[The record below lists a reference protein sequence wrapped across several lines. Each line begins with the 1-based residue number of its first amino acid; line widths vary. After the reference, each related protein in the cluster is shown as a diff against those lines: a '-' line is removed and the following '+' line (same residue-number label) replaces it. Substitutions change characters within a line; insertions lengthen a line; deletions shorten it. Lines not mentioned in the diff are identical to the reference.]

1 MLIKIIGCALSL
13 ILFVLFCPPQA
24 RAGNSFV
31 TIVNP
36 VRISA
41 YNKESEE
48 SLKAEYFEVQSR
60 DLPATWLLTYDVVQK
75 DSLSTTLKSFD
86 QKQELGLFLEVT
98 SSFATTAGVQYHET
112 GSWHH
117 ADAVFLSGYTQEER
131 VRLIDRIFGAFRRVF
146 GYYPK
151 SVGSWWT
158 DAFSLSYM
166 KEKYGVSVNLTCA
179 DQFVTDNYMIWGTPW
194 QIPYYPSRFHNGIPA
209 VDKSVKLDVVN
220 LQWASRDSVNGYQ
233 SSLFSTQDYLVTGRS
248 LNTTYFSKLVDLY
261 TTPSGNSFGQITI
274 GLEADLSPDTYHG
287 EYSQQLELVVN
298 RIQSGKLTAL
308 TMSDFGK
315 WYRTKFPDL
324 SPESKFETVDFL
336 GTGQKVIWY
345 QSPNYRVGVRFDGR
359 EATIFDLRVY
369 GDRQSEPYLVS
380 PNREKT
386 LFINNFSLIDEKS
399 DSRSVVV
406 LKGEEKNF
414 VFKSNQF
421 FYNGKKMI
429 NKNEAY
435 GIQNENI
442 RGLTIEAVHFFKQK
456 KFPLFLLKGVG
467 WEHFKRIDYQIP
479 QGEIE
484 ALKKLKLMPKG
495 KVLVYDTEC
504 LYCEYHTN
512 SKPPAFAN
520 IRKYVASFSG
530 KKIVKNQRVF
540 TSQDRVESLAEFN
553 KTGAR
558 YLYLVKFEGYIE
570 KIPFSPGD
578 LNVDLVFENANAVIY
593 ALK

>member
-1 MLIKIIGCALSL
+1 M
-13 ILFVLFCPPQA
+13 
-24 RAGNSFV
+24 
-31 TIVNP
+31 
-36 VRISA
+36 
-41 YNKESEE
+41 
-48 SLKAEYFEVQSR
+48 
-60 DLPATWLLTYDVVQK
+60 
-75 DSLSTTLKSFD
+75 
-86 QKQELGLFLEVT
+86 
-98 SSFATTAGVQYHET
+98 
-112 GSWHH
+112 
-117 ADAVFLSGYTQEER
+117 
-131 VRLIDRIFGAFRRVF
+131 
-146 GYYPK
+146 
-151 SVGSWWT
+151 
-158 DAFSLSYM
+158 
-166 KEKYGVSVNLTCA
+166 
-179 DQFVTDNYMIWGTPW
+179 
-194 QIPYYPSRFHNGIPA
+194 
-209 VDKSVKLDVVN
+209 
-220 LQWASRDSVNGYQ
+220 
-233 SSLFSTQDYLVTGRS
+233 
-248 LNTTYFSKLVDLY
+248 
-261 TTPSGNSFGQITI
+261 
-274 GLEADLSPDTYHG
+274 
-287 EYSQQLELVVN
+287 
-298 RIQSGKLTAL
+298 
-308 TMSDFGK
+308 
-315 WYRTKFPDL
+315 
-324 SPESKFETVDFL
+324 
-336 GTGQKVIWY
+336 
-345 QSPNYRVGVRFDGR
+345 
-359 EATIFDLRVY
+359 
-369 GDRQSEPYLVS
+369 
-380 PNREKT
+380 
-386 LFINNFSLIDEKS
+386 FINNFSLIDEKS